1 MLTVTVMIDR
11 NADYQ
16 AKKINFFI
24 MIINDEE
31 QSFEHRGKIYHCAL
45 DITMDYIGGK
55 WRSVVLWYLMKDKKR
70 FNELKKVIPDITE
83 KMLSIQL
90 KQLERDGL
98 IERTVFAEVPPRVE
112 YNLTKSGESLITILN
127 ELAAWGRNKGY
138 NEGKIVTGK
147 KKSEILKN
155 RKSKK

>member
-1 MLTVTVMIDR
+1 
-11 NADYQ
+11 
-16 AKKINFFI
+16 

-98 IERTVFAEVPPRVE
+98 IQRTVFAEVPPRVE
-112 YNLTKSGESLITILN
+112 YNLTKNGESLITILN

-138 NEGKIVTGK
+138 NEGKMVKGKGAVTTPQ
-147 KKSEILKN
+147 
-155 RKSKK
+155 KSKKK